1 MDKAEEREA
10 EIYREF
16 DYSNSIPEIQVVS
29 LLIQY
34 CDFYYKQLIKLC
46 KEDEE
51 KNERL
56 KYEYKNYLYKKS
68 FNTNYE
74 IVIREKESNFS
85 NFTCKTYDSFIEAVN
100 IGWVSNVE
108 SITITLDLS
117 FKRGKNMDT
126 KEHENLFK
134 IILRPYNIVFTRKS
148 NYEDE
153 NMDQVENTINEI
165 MGKFRVQNTIFCT
178 KQ

>member
-68 FNTNYE
+68 FN
-74 IVIREKESNFS
+74 R
-85 NFTCKTYDSFIEAVN
+85 
-100 IGWVSNVE
+100 
-108 SITITLDLS
+108 
-117 FKRGKNMDT
+117 R
-126 KEHENLFK
+126 
-134 IILRPYNIVFTRKS
+134 
-148 NYEDE
+148 
-153 NMDQVENTINEI
+153 
-165 MGKFRVQNTIFCT
+165 
-178 KQ
+178 